1 MWGQG
6 MQLPQCRQAW
16 PQFSPRARKGG
27 CFQKGISPLLPHCRW
42 HLPIPRSTVAH
53 EKAVWHGGDA
63 VAGEECVN
71 PARCCPGRHLGR
83 PLGPGLPLAEG
94 ALVPWQPS
102 LSQPCCWLVCAAARP
117 GPLPRSPSVS
127 AELLWWWLHLNCC
140 PSVGGQILGQINVFH
155 KTLKG

>member
-1 MWGQG
+1 MLT
-6 MQLPQCRQAW
+6 LPDA
-16 PQFSPRARKGG
+16 ALGG
-27 CFQKGISPLLPHCRW
+27 IWDVPLVLDCHW
-42 HLPIPRSTVAH
+42 Q
-53 EKAVWHGGDA
+53 
-63 VAGEECVN
+63 
-71 PARCCPGRHLGR
+71 
-83 PLGPGLPLAEG
+83 EG

-155 KTLKG
+155 KTL

>member
-16 PQFSPRARKGG
+16 PQFSPRAGKGG

-42 HLPIPRSTVAH
+42 HLPIPSSAVAH

-83 PLGPGLPLAEG
+83 PLGPGLPLARG
-94 ALVPWQPS
+94 SVGSLAALSLPALLLTCVCRSSAWPSAAFPFCVCRTALVVAPS
-102 LSQPCCWLVCAAARP
+102 
-117 GPLPRSPSVS
+117 
-127 AELLWWWLHLNCC
+127 ELLPQRGRADLRADQCF
-140 PSVGGQILGQINVFH
+140 S
-155 KTLKG
+155 